1 MTTEI
6 FDWGLDSIR
15 KKYEEE
21 DARLRAKIA
30 SIDWEAARL
39 RAKQAKRM
47 KMMMR
52 LGCKNWPT
60 VSSQVR

>member
-21 DARLRAKIA
+21 DTRLRAKIA
-30 SIDWEAARL
+30 SIDWEAARA
-39 RAKQAKRM
+39 RWAAEAAAEEEREKRR
-47 KMMMR
+47 K
-52 LGCKNWPT
+52 
-60 VSSQVR
+60 

>member
-30 SIDWEAARL
+30 SIDWETARL
-39 RAKQAKRM
+39 AGRLKRLRR
-47 KMMMR
+47 KR
-52 LGCKNWPT
+52 KGH
-60 VSSQVR
+60 